1 MAINVVE
8 YIREEG
14 GFMEKL
20 KMELRSLWH
29 DFTILPPKR
38 ERHIS
43 TNDELMEK
51 SWRMTG
57 RLLGEAV
64 EKVRAECIA
73 R

>member
-1 MAINVVE
+1 
-8 YIREEG
+8 
-14 GFMEKL
+14 MEKL
-20 KMELRSLWH
+20 KVELRSLWH

-57 RLLGEAV
+57 RMLGEAV
-64 EKVRAECIA
+64 AKVRVECIA

>member
-8 YIREEG
+8 CIREEG

-20 KMELRSLWH
+20 KVELRSLWH
-29 DFTILPPKR
+29 DCTILPPKR